1 MRALI
6 QKEIAAGKDQTA
18 IFQDM
23 TLRYGVQVLATPPAQ
38 GFNLTVWILPVLGL
52 TVGLAAVVLIVR
64 HWRKPPGEP
73 PPVLPSTMDPKVMAA
88 VEAEIKK
95 VGSLSN

>member
-1 MRALI
+1 
-6 QKEIAAGKDQTA
+6 
-18 IFQDM
+18 
-23 TLRYGVQVLATPPAQ
+23 
-38 GFNLTVWILPVLGL
+38 L

-73 PPVLPSTMDPKVMAA
+73 PFVLPSTMDPKVMAA